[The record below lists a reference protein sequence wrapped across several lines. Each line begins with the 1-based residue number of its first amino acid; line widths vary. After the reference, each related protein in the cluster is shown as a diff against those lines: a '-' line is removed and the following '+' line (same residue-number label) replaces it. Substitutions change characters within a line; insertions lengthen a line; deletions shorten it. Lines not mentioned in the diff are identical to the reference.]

1 MLTMTI
7 EPEIE
12 KRLED
17 LGAETDVKKTALL
30 KQALLAALEDLE
42 DVQMAE
48 RVLAEPGR
56 RYTLEEVEQ
65 ELGLAD

>member
-7 EPEIE
+7 DPEIE

-17 LGAETDVKKTALL
+17 LGAESDGKKAALV

-42 DVQMAE
+42 DVRMAE
-48 RVLAEPGR
+48 RVLAEPGER
-56 RYTLEEVEQ
+56 FTLEEVEQ

>member
-1 MLTMTI
+1 MLTMAI

-12 KRLED
+12 KRM
-17 LGAETDVKKTALL
+17 
-30 KQALLAALEDLE
+30 EDLE
-42 DVQMAE
+42 DVHMAE